1 MRLPRSGRSGYDFSR
16 PAVAQFRERSMLPT
30 VRLAPFVLLA
40 VAAPLFAQSPAPTGC
55 AAAVD
60 NFFVDEV
67 RAKVG
72 SQKCLTCH
80 KKGGDGAD
88 SKFVL
93 IDPRKVEGAAR
104 DTAMRQNAAAFAAM
118 AAAKEKD
125 KP

>member
-1 MRLPRSGRSGYDFSR
+1 M
-16 PAVAQFRERSMLPT
+16 PT
-30 VRLAPFVLLA
+30 ALRFLPFVFLA
-40 VAAPLFAQSPAPTGC
+40 VASPLFAQVPTGC

-67 RAKVG
+67 WAKVG

-93 IDPRKVEGAAR
+93 IDPKKVDGAAR
-104 DTAMRQNAAAFAAM
+104 DATMRQNAAAFAAM
-118 AAAKEKD
+118 AGAK
-125 KP
+125 